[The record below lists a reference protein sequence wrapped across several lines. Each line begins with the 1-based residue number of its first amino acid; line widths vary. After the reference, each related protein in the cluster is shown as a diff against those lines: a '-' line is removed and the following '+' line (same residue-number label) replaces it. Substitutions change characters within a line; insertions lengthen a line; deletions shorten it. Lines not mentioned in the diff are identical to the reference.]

1 MNSPSL
7 FIPRIFTNISEA
19 RIRKILEE
27 LNLGV
32 IGRIDLVPRTNE
44 KGETFNRGYVHFKS
58 WNIDQGKVR
67 ERLLGGHEIKII
79 YDDPW
84 FWKVS
89 AYKNMKPEKNKPTRP
104 KVAPHI
110 CYEPEDLTNKEISAD
125 QYGRDIPRKLSL
137 QEPDEQE
144 ESEYQESEVQEESE
158 YQESEE
164 QEEPKK
170 LNQEVNSY
178 HSINIDYGNYCLPK
192 KRKLGRPTKSE
203 LVAA

>member
-7 FIPRIFTNISEA
+7 FIPRIFTNISEV

-27 LNLGV
+27 LNLGD

-58 WNIDQGKVR
+58 WNVEQGKVR

-89 AYKNMKPEKNKPTRP
+89 AYKNMKPEVKPKKQEKQKIPPR
-104 KVAPHI
+104 I
-110 CYEPEDLTNKEISAD
+110 CYGDE
-125 QYGRDIPRKLSL
+125 YGRDIPRKVSLQVETLSL
-137 QEPDEQE
+137 EP
-144 ESEYQESEVQEESE
+144 EVETLSLEPEVETLSL
-158 YQESEE
+158 
-164 QEEPKK
+164 EEPE
-170 LNQEVNSY
+170 EVEETMVESIPA
-178 HSINIDYGNYCLPK
+178 INIDYGKHFVPK

-203 LVAA
+203 LALN